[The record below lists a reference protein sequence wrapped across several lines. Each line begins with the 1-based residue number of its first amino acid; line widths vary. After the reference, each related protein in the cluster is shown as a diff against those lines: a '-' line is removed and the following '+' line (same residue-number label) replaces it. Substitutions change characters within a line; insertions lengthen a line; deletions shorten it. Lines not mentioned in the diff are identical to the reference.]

1 MGSFNAVVTTGIYCL
16 PSCTGRPN
24 RNNVRTFEL
33 AAAAEAAGFRACLR
47 CRPYRTQP
55 SISPE
60 AAPRLLCRAVQLIVD
75 GALDEAT
82 EDDLGAQLGVSGR
95 HIRRLFVEH
104 LGLTP
109 DQLARSTRV
118 HFARRL
124 LDDSD
129 LSVSDITYA
138 AGFGSVR
145 QFNRVCRETFRAAPS
160 ELRARRRN
168 SDRLVTDAGIA
179 LRIPFRPPLD
189 WQGILGWM
197 RSRAI
202 DGVEQVSAGSYRRT
216 VIIEGDPGVLEIS
229 PGDTDHLVLRAHLP
243 HWKGLIHIAQRVRR
257 IFNLDADVQAANR
270 HLSPDPLIGPLASGR
285 PGVRPPGA
293 WDLFEAGIEAI
304 VGEHASLAD
313 TAATMR
319 RIAERYGT
327 PVPGLR
333 ALGLVRTFPA
343 PPDLVSA
350 DLGGLGLDQSCMIAI
365 RRIAQAATDHPAVA
379 DPTRSTGSADLA
391 ESIRNLST
399 HSAQSLRLRM
409 GEPDAF
415 PSASAPL
422 LRALSARTGQVTPQ
436 TATRLAE
443 AWRPWRAHATTYLWL
458 TNSGPPPTQNRPSRR
473 TRNVGYSDGLP
484 QIRWPEPGPPA
495 AARYT

>member
-55 SISPE
+55 SISDQ
-60 AAPRLLCRAVQLIVD
+60 AAPQLLCHAVQLIVD
-75 GALDEAT
+75 GALDDVT
-82 EDDLGAQLGVSGR
+82 EDDLGTKLGVSAR
-95 HIRRLFVEH
+95 HLRRLFIDH

-129 LSVSDITYA
+129 LSISDITYA

-145 QFNRVCRETFRAAPS
+145 QFNRACQETFHATPS

-168 SDRLVTDAGIA
+168 SDRLIADAGVA
-179 LRIPFRPPLD
+179 LRVPFRPPLD
-189 WQGILGWM
+189 WQGMLDLM
-197 RSRAI
+197 RARAI
-202 DGVEQVSAGSYRRT
+202 DGVEQVSDDRYRRT

-229 PGDTDHLVLRAHLP
+229 PGGTDHLVLRAHLP
-243 HWKGLIHIAQRVRR
+243 HWKGLMHIAQRVRR
-257 IFNLDADVQAANR
+257 IFNLDADVQAANG
-270 HLSPDPLIGPLASGR
+270 HLGPDPLIGPLASGR
-285 PGVRPPGA
+285 PGLRPPGA
-293 WDLFEAGIEAI
+293 WDLFEAGIETI
-304 VGEHASLAD
+304 VGEHSSLAD

-327 PVPGLR
+327 PVSGLR
-333 ALGLVRTFPA
+333 AIGLVRTFPE
-343 PPDLVSA
+343 PSDLISS
-350 DLGGLGLDQSCMIAI
+350 DLDGLGLDHSHVIAI
-365 RRIAQAATDHPAVA
+365 RRMAKAARDDTAVA
-379 DPTRSTGSADLA
+379 DPTRSAGSAGLA
-391 ESIRNLST
+391 ESMQNLST
-399 HSAQSLRLRM
+399 ESAQSLKLRL

-415 PSASAPL
+415 PSASPVL
-422 LRALSARTGQVTPQ
+422 LRALSAHTGQVTPQ
-436 TATRLAE
+436 TATRIAD
-443 AWRPWRAHATTYLWL
+443 AWRPWRAHATAYLWL
-458 TNSGPPPTQNRPSRR
+458 SE
-473 TRNVGYSDGLP
+473 SDLDLHA
-484 QIRWPEPGPPA
+484 EP
-495 AARYT
+495 RLE

>member
-1 MGSFNAVVTTGIYCL
+1 VSGCVSLGDRAGWHYRVVGSFNAVVTTGIYCL

-33 AAAAEAAGFRACLR
+33 AAAAEPAGFRACLR

-55 SISPE
+55 SISQQ
-60 AAPRLLCRAVQLIVD
+60 AAPPVLCHAVQLIVD

-82 EDDLGAQLGVSGR
+82 EDDLAAKLGLSGR

-129 LSVSDITYA
+129 LSVAEITYA

-145 QFNRVCRETFRAAPS
+145 QFNRSCRETFRATPS

-168 SDRLVTDAGIA
+168 SDRLIADAGIA

-189 WQGILGWM
+189 WQGMLGWM

-202 DGVEQVSAGSYRRT
+202 DGVEHVSAGSYRRT

-229 PGDTDHLVLRAHLP
+229 PGGADHLVLKAHLP
-243 HWKGLIHIAQRVRR
+243 HWKGLIHVAQRVRR
-257 IFNLDADVQAANR
+257 IFNLDADVLAASR
-270 HLSPDPLIGPLASGR
+270 HLNPDPLVGPLARGR
-285 PGVRPPGA
+285 LGVRPPGA

-304 VGEHASLAD
+304 IGEHANLTD
-313 TAATMR
+313 TATTMR
-319 RIAERYGT
+319 RIAERHGT

-333 ALGLVRTFPA
+333 ALGLARIFPE

-350 DLGGLGLDQSCMIAI
+350 DLDGLGLDQSRVIAI
-365 RRIAQAATDHPAVA
+365 RRIAQAATDHPDVA
-379 DPTRSTGSADLA
+379 DPTRTTASADFA

-399 HSAQSLRLRM
+399 QSAQSLRLRS

-415 PSASAPL
+415 PSASPAL
-422 LRALSARTGQVTPQ
+422 LRALSARTGQVTPEM
-436 TATRLAE
+436 ATRIAE
-443 AWRPWRAHATTYLWL
+443 AWRPWRAHATTYLWFSNPNL
-458 TNSGPPPTQNRPSRR
+458 TANTGPSKQKAP
-473 TRNVGYSDGLP
+473 
-484 QIRWPEPGPPA
+484 
-495 AARYT
+495 

>member
-1 MGSFNAVVTTGIYCL
+1 MSWHYRAVGSFNAVVTTGIYCL

-55 SISPE
+55 SISDQ
-60 AAPRLLCRAVQLIVD
+60 AAPQLLCHAVQLIVD
-75 GALDEAT
+75 GALDDAT
-82 EDDLGAQLGVSGR
+82 EDDLGAKLGVSAR
-95 HIRRLFVEH
+95 HLRRLFIDH

-129 LSVSDITYA
+129 LSISDITYA

-145 QFNRVCRETFRAAPS
+145 QFNRACQETFRATPS

-168 SDRLVTDAGIA
+168 KDRLIADAGVA
-179 LRIPFRPPLD
+179 LRVPFQPPLD
-189 WQGILGWM
+189 WQGMLDLM
-197 RSRAI
+197 RTRAI
-202 DGVEQVSAGSYRRT
+202 DGVEQVSDDRYLRT

-229 PGDTDHLVLRAHLP
+229 PGGTDHLVLRAHLP

-257 IFNLDADVQAANR
+257 IFNLDADVQAANG
-270 HLSPDPLIGPLASGR
+270 HLGPDQLIGPLASGR
-285 PGVRPPGA
+285 PGLRPPGA

-304 VGEHASLAD
+304 VGEHSSLAD

-327 PVPGLR
+327 PISGLR
-333 ALGLVRTFPA
+333 AIGLARTFPQ
-343 PPDLVSA
+343 PSDLVSS
-350 DLGGLGLDQSCMIAI
+350 DLDGLGLDHSHVIAI
-365 RRIAQAATDHPAVA
+365 RRMAQAATDDTAVA
-379 DPTRSTGSADLA
+379 DPTRSAGSAALA
-391 ESIRNLST
+391 ESIQSLST
-399 HSAQSLRLRM
+399 ESAQSLKLRL

-415 PSASAPL
+415 PSASPAL
-422 LRALSARTGQVTPQ
+422 LRALSAHTGQVTPQ
-436 TATRLAE
+436 TATRIAD
-443 AWRPWRAHATTYLWL
+443 AWRPWRAHATAYLWL
-458 TNSGPPPTQNRPSRR
+458 SE
-473 TRNVGYSDGLP
+473 SDLNLSA
-484 QIRWPEPGPPA
+484 EP
-495 AARYT
+495 RLE

>member
-1 MGSFNAVVTTGIYCL
+1 VGSFNAVVTTGIYCL

-55 SISPE
+55 SISQQ
-60 AAPRLLCRAVQLIVD
+60 AAPPVLCHAVQLIVD

-82 EDDLGAQLGVSGR
+82 EDDLAAKLGLSGR

-129 LSVSDITYA
+129 LSVAEITYA

-145 QFNRVCRETFRAAPS
+145 QFNRSCRETFRATPS

-168 SDRLVTDAGIA
+168 SDRLIADAGIA

-189 WQGILGWM
+189 WQGMLGWM

-202 DGVEQVSAGSYRRT
+202 DGVEHVSAGSYRRT

-229 PGDTDHLVLRAHLP
+229 PGGADHLVLKAHLP
-243 HWKGLIHIAQRVRR
+243 HWKDLIHIAQRVRR
-257 IFNLDADVQAANR
+257 IFNLDADVQAAYQ
-270 HLSPDPLIGPLASGR
+270 HLSTDPLIGPLASSR

-293 WDLFEAGIEAI
+293 WDLFEAGVEAI
-304 VGEHASLAD
+304 VGEHASPAD
-313 TAATMR
+313 TAVIMR

-333 ALGLVRTFPA
+333 PLGLARTFPA
-343 PPDLVSA
+343 PPDLLRA
-350 DLGGLGLDQSCMIAI
+350 DLDGLGLDQSRMIAI
-365 RRIAQAATDHPAVA
+365 RRIAQAAADHPAVT
-379 DPTRSTGSADLA
+379 DPTQSTGSAGLA
-391 ESIRNLST
+391 ESIRNLSIQ
-399 HSAQSLRLRM
+399 SAQSLRLRL
-409 GEPDAF
+409 GEADAF
-415 PSASAPL
+415 PSASPPL
-422 LRALSARTGQVTPQ
+422 LHALSERRGRVGPQ
-436 TATRLAE
+436 TATDIAE
-443 AWRPWRAHATTYLWL
+443 AWRPWRAHATAYLWL
-458 TNSGPPPTQNRPSRR
+458 SNPDLTPNAEPSMQ
-473 TRNVGYSDGLP
+473 TS
-484 QIRWPEPGPPA
+484 
-495 AARYT
+495 